1 MGNVKEGNMKYAT
14 LEFISKLLDRE
25 KLDALQALN
34 HAQKNFNSDDG
45 ESVNE
50 LRRCTKKFDEV
61 CAVRSDFR
69 AQDFR

>member
-1 MGNVKEGNMKYAT
+1 MKFAT

-25 KLDALQALN
+25 NLDALKALN
-34 HAQKNFNSDDG
+34 LAQKNFNSDD
-45 ESVNE
+45 EALANE
-50 LRRCTKKFDEV
+50 LRRCTRKWEEV